1 MRKTINISMEHKK
14 DYKKKK
20 NLVYLCIG
28 VLIAVIWLV
37 LLVIKIVTAVN
48 DGGSLKEV
56 WNTILNGIFDNILGI
71 LPPIIFFDLLLEYF
85 QQDKIFDEMT
95 EQITGTIMSKPEVI
109 QSFDKEAQ
117 KRFLNAT
124 VLALV
129 DQDEDESEVA
139 IGAIEPYISDR
150 FDIRKD
156 FTYYLEIRDCDN
168 IEGFDSNKYMLMCE
182 NLSYELFYVVSE
194 PIGNSVRV
202 GFFVENATLD
212 KVLREE
218 KVIYIMR
225 EGLDID
231 PEDFLIIQEK
241 SKNVEDLQHYIDK
254 LLAPQLYIDDEM
266 WLIQGVF
273 VHNNQIDIEFC
284 APDKRKRD
292 IKVKSN
298 KISLYFHMPQLKQ
311 HTSFLASISQPTY
324 SPIIRLSYPEEKYEV
339 KNFLFFNKTFGPS
352 AEKAEQGIG
361 CRNIQIKD
369 KWVHPMSGVVF
380 LIEHK

>member
-129 DQDEDESEVA
+129 DQDEDEGEVA

-194 PIGNSVRV
+194 PIGNSVRI
-202 GFFVENATLD
+202 GFFVENSTLD

-218 KVIYIMR
+218 RVNYIMR

-231 PEDFLIIQEK
+231 PEDFLIVQEK
-241 SKNVEDLQHYIDK
+241 SKNKEDLQHYIDK

-266 WLIQGVF
+266 WLIEDVF
-273 VHNNQIDIEFC
+273 VYNNRIDIEFC

-311 HTSFLASISQPTY
+311 LTSFLASISQPTY
-324 SPIIRLSYPEEKYEV
+324 SPIIRLSYPEEEYEV

-380 LIEHK
+380 FVKHR

>member
-1 MRKTINISMEHKK
+1 MKKDMSLEHKK

-28 VLIAVIWLV
+28 VLIALIWLI
-37 LLVIKIVTAVN
+37 LLVIKIVSAVN
-48 DGGSLKEV
+48 EGGSLKEV

-109 QSFDKEAQ
+109 QSFDKDAQ
-117 KRFLNAT
+117 KRFLKAT

-129 DQDEDESEVA
+129 EQDEDEGDVA

-156 FTYYLEIRDCDN
+156 FTYYLEIRECN
-168 IEGFDSNKYMLMCE
+168 NVEGFANDKYMFMCE
-182 NLSYELFYVVSE
+182 NLSYELFYIVSA
-194 PIGNSVRV
+194 PIGSSVRV

-212 KVLREE
+212 KALREE
-218 KVIYIMR
+218 KVNYIMR

-231 PEDFLIIQEK
+231 PEDFLIIREK
-241 SKNVEDLQHYIDK
+241 RNNNKDLHDYIEK
-254 LLAPQLYIDDEM
+254 LFSPQLYIDDEM
-266 WLIQGVF
+266 WQIKDIYVYD
-273 VHNNQIDIEFC
+273 NKIDIEFC
-284 APDKRKRD
+284 TPNNEKKDKKA
-292 IKVKSN
+292 KSN
-298 KISLYFHMPQLKQ
+298 KISLYFHMPQLKK
-311 HTSFLASISQPTY
+311 HASFLASISQPTY
-324 SPIIRLSYPEEKYEV
+324 SPIIRLSYPEENYEV

-361 CRNIQIKD
+361 YRNIQIKD

-380 LIEHK
+380 LIDHK